1 MRKFIYTIA
10 LVLSLTSIKA
20 QDIFSAARSNDT
32 VQMAEYIKQGI
43 DINQANAKGFTPL
56 ILAVYNNNAE
66 AVKFLISKGA
76 KVDAQDMSGNTA
88 LMGATFKGYVNMVDI
103 LLSEG
108 KANVNQINANG
119 ASALIFAATFGQK
132 EIVEKLIAEGADVT
146 IKDSRGKTAKDHA
159 VMQEN
164 ESIVNIL

>member
-10 LVLSLTSIKA
+10 LVLALGSVKA
-20 QDIFSAARSNDT
+20 QDIFAAARTNDT
-32 VQMAEYIKQGI
+32 VQIAEYIQQGI

-66 AVKFLISKGA
+66 AVNFLISNGA

-88 LMGATFKGYVNMVDI
+88 LMGATFKGYVNMVD
-103 LLSEG
+103 LLLNVG
-108 KANVNQINANG
+108 KANVNQVNANG
-119 ASALIFAATFGQK
+119 ASALIFAATFGQN
-132 EIVEKLIAEGADVT
+132 EIVTKLLTAGADRE

-164 ESIVNIL
+164 ETIIKML